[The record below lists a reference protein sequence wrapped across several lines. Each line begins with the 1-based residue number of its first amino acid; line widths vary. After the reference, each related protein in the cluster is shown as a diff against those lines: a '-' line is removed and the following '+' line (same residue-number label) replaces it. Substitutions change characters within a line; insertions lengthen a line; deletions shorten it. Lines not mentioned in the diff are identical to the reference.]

1 MRTIR
6 NTIVWVCG
14 WALGP
19 GLGLQTET
27 ISQFIGFGLGVTE
40 MTEPNRYDERDKQP
54 ETQARTPAPWG
65 LQGT

>member
-1 MRTIR
+1 M
-6 NTIVWVCG
+6 WVCG

-40 MTEPNRYDERDKQP
+40 MTEPNRYDERGKQP
-54 ETQARTPAPWG
+54 ETQARTPAPS
-65 LQGT
+65 